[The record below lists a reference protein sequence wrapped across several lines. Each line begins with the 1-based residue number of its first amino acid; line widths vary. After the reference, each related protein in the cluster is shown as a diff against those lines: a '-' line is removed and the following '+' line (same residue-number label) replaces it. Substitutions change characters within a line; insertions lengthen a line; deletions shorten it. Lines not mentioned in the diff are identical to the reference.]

1 MELGVLRVIG
11 VLLVAS
17 CDVGVAI
24 WDRYAAEPTPLPVSY
39 TAHLMGALAGLC
51 VGLVVLK
58 HFERKLAA
66 TITWWIALAVYL
78 ACVLVAVLWNVFIVT
93 PGAVYSS
100 WYTAVVDHAFF
111 LIFFPFFFFIFLLK
125 TNFEFIKK
133 SWKKNQFFFNSEVD
147 ELWGGASVKR
157 HDEPFPGR
165 GGSELRSKAP
175 RWKWPVTVSGTK
187 REKKKSKF
195 FMLIRS
201 IRTMNNF
208 FTVIM
213 NARLTCRIFPAS
225 KTKACR
231 ELAEQKYSN
240 RLWKC
245 LCAPQ
250 TIKESQN
257 VIILYKIRS
266 KSVLLV
272 IIQEK
277 FSVVKLQG

>member
-100 WYTAVVDHAFF
+100 
-111 LIFFPFFFFIFLLK
+111 
-125 TNFEFIKK
+125 
-133 SWKKNQFFFNSEVD
+133 
-147 ELWGGASVKR
+147 
-157 HDEPFPGR
+157 
-165 GGSELRSKAP
+165 
-175 RWKWPVTVSGTK
+175 
-187 REKKKSKF
+187 
-195 FMLIRS
+195 
-201 IRTMNNF
+201 
-208 FTVIM
+208 
-213 NARLTCRIFPAS
+213 
-225 KTKACR
+225 
-231 ELAEQKYSN
+231 
-240 RLWKC
+240 
-245 LCAPQ
+245 
-250 TIKESQN
+250 
-257 VIILYKIRS
+257 
-266 KSVLLV
+266 
-272 IIQEK
+272 
-277 FSVVKLQG
+277 